1 MVLYDVVHIIKGC
14 MMSNVGTIS
23 RTCVFKNTWTY
34 TESTSHHSPSSPSS
48 LSSASSLLLLLLKRS
63 ACRLRLRC
71 CCSTQILDTQ
81 AQKHATWVEK
91 IPLMRPNR
99 ALWTLIKD
107 NASYELTRA
116 CGKLC
121 RIPCLKSTFAAPKC
135 LYCGLQSTTNSCL
148 QSTEHGDD
156 LTKTEVDWQR
166 QWPLASSC
174 WLVGNA
180 HLYWLQSLDT
190 SMWLSLSF
198 KKPK

>member
-1 MVLYDVVHIIKGC
+1 MKC
-14 MMSNVGTIS
+14 RRIS

-48 LSSASSLLLLLLKRS
+48 LSSASSLLLLLKRS
-63 ACRLRLRC
+63 ACRMRLRC

-81 AQKHATWVEK
+81 AQKHATWVKK
-91 IPLMRPNR
+91 IPLMRSNR

-121 RIPCLKSTFAAPKC
+121 RIPCLKSTFAASKC
-135 LYCGLQSTTNSCL
+135 LFCGLQSTTNSGL

-156 LTKTEVDWQR
+156 LHQDRGRLTR
-166 QWPLASSC
+166 GSGLLPLASHLDRWLAMHTC
-174 WLVGNA
+174 IGYKTPKLLVG
-180 HLYWLQSLDT
+180 S
-190 SMWLSLSF
+190 SVS
-198 KKPK
+198 PKYH